1 MKCHLIILQ
10 TASVYK
16 ERCSDASCQ
25 QNGPIEFL
33 KPTRGNLLLVLNKVP
48 HILLLLHLHQNNKL
62 RAEGGGV
69 DS

>member
-1 MKCHLIILQ
+1 MKCHLILLQ

-16 ERCSDASCQ
+16 ERCSDASSQ
-25 QNGPIEFL
+25 QNGPIKFL
-33 KPTRGNLLLVLNKVP
+33 KPTRGNLLLVLNTA
-48 HILLLLHLHQNNKL
+48 HMLLRNLHGDNKL

>member
-25 QNGPIEFL
+25 QNGPIKFL

-48 HILLLLHLHQNNKL
+48 HILLRNLHGDNKL